1 MLDSTAIERYT
12 EAAEAGTISDEDLL
26 AFSDMVSLNKIPR
39 ELRTRLLK
47 LKMDRQKKIND
58 ERRIAFDKKVKER
71 NQKNNLVAELD
82 TDE

>member
-1 MLDSTAIERYT
+1 MKKQKWIGFKKPKFIGIDFDCEGNPLIDWQET
-12 EAAEAGTISDEDLL
+12 
-26 AFSDMVSLNKIPR
+26 
-39 ELRTRLLK
+39 LK

>member
-1 MLDSTAIERYT
+1 
-12 EAAEAGTISDEDLL
+12 
-26 AFSDMVSLNKIPR
+26 MVSLNKIPR

-47 LKMDRQKKIND
+47 LKMDRTKKEND

-71 NQKNNLVAELD
+71 NQKNKNQLVAELD